1 MAQLSTFARKTN
13 TKLVNCLSRRCKM
26 VSVAVTVQQVARPA
40 PAKEIASCSGR
51 QTYHD
56 DMAKILYTEAAI
68 SQRVAELGRQI
79 AQDYQGKAPLVL
91 GVLKGS
97 FMFFGDLVR
106 AIEPCPRGLTLDFI
120 RASSYGSGTES
131 TGEVK
136 LKTDLKRE
144 KVEGRHVLLVED
156 IVDTALTITTV
167 NRYLLEECGAASVA
181 TATLLDKHE
190 RRKLAYRPEYV
201 GFVCPN
207 EFVVGYGLDFD
218 EEYRT
223 IPYIGVLKPECY
235 SHLGIKAPEPDC
247 SGESGGE

>member
-1 MAQLSTFARKTN
+1 MAPTPLTSARARTLTFAST
-13 TKLVNCLSRRCKM
+13 RRTM
-26 VSVAVTVQQVARPA
+26 VSVAMNLQAA
-40 PAKEIASCSGR
+40 PAKTAVKEACSCSGR

-56 DMAKILYTEAAI
+56 DMAKTLYTEADI
-68 SQRVAELGRQI
+68 SKRVVELGRQI
-79 AQDYQGKAPLVL
+79 AQDYEGKAPLVL

-97 FMFFGDLVR
+97 FMFFSDLVR
-106 AIEPCPRGLTLDFI
+106 AVEPCPRGLTMDFI

-131 TGEVK
+131 SGDVK

-167 NRYLLEECGAASVA
+167 IRHLQECGAASVA
-181 TATLLDKHE
+181 VATLLDKHE
-190 RRKLAYRPEYV
+190 RRRLPYRPEYV

-218 EEYRT
+218 EEYRSL
-223 IPYIGVLKPECY
+223 PYIGVLKPECY
-235 SHLGIKAPEPDC
+235 AHLGLDGAEPDG
-247 SGESGGE
+247 SGDSGDE